1 MKNVTSHTGILEIVK
16 RMDNS
21 VNGNPRF
28 MLRCDGWT
36 FCTQPDSG
44 IAYEIEN
51 HVGKMVTVHIGT
63 HYGRCQLKSLWK
75 HDDVLE
81 KHERLHRM
89 VAADHG
95 YKTQIVKDIA
105 EKNGWDFYYVQ
116 TGE

>member
-36 FCTQPDSG
+36 FCTQPDCMV
-44 IAYEIEN
+44 AYMIEN
-51 HVGKMVTVHIGT
+51 YEGKMVTVHIGT

-75 HDDVLE
+75 HDMPKPD
-81 KHERLHRM
+81 M
-89 VAADHG
+89 SCG
-95 YKTQIVKDIA
+95 KTQIVRDIA
-105 EKNGWDFYYVQ
+105 EENGWPLV
-116 TGE
+116 TI

>member
-1 MKNVTSHTGILEIVK
+1 MKNVTSPTGILEIVK

-63 HYGRCQLKSLWK
+63 PYGRCQLKSLWGHK
-75 HDDVLE
+75 
-81 KHERLHRM
+81 ERTLPYIPKPDM
-89 VAADHG
+89 SCG
-95 YKTQIVKDIA
+95 KTQIVKDIA
-105 EKNGWDFYYVQ
+105 EKNGWDLYYLQ

>member
-1 MKNVTSHTGILEIVK
+1 MKNITSHTGTLEIVK
-16 RMDNS
+16 RMNNS
-21 VNGNPRF
+21 INGNPRY

-63 HYGRCQLKSLWK
+63 HYGRCQLKSLWGHK
-75 HDDVLE
+75 TLPYIPKPD
-81 KHERLHRM
+81 M
-89 VAADHG
+89 SCG
-95 YKTQIVKDIA
+95 KTQIVRDIA
-105 EKNGWDFYYVQ
+105 ELDRIASNATGYYFQ

>member
-63 HYGRCQLKSLWK
+63 HYGRCQLKSLWG
-75 HDDVLE
+75 HN
-81 KHERLHRM
+81 
-89 VAADHG
+89 
-95 YKTQIVKDIA
+95 KTQIVRDIA
-105 EKNGWDFYYVQ
+105 EKNGWDVEYYYLQ
-116 TGE
+116 SGQ

>member
-51 HVGKMVTVHIGT
+51 YVGKMVTVHIGT

-75 HDDVLE
+75 HLSTDDALE
-81 KHERLHRM
+81 RHERLHRKI
-89 VAADHG
+89 AADYG
-95 YKTQIVKDIA
+95 Y
-105 EKNGWDFYYVQ
+105 YLQ

>member
-51 HVGKMVTVHIGT
+51 YVGRVVTVLIGT
-63 HYGRCQLKSLWK
+63 HYGRCQLKSLT
-75 HDDVLE
+75 HDGQLTFAPPMPDMSCG
-81 KHERLHRM
+81 KAAA
-89 VAADHG
+89 VAE
-95 YKTQIVKDIA
+95 IA
-105 EKNGWDFYYVQ
+105 EEMGWPLV
-116 TGE
+116 TI